1 MQRLLKGVVYY
12 GIVVDI
18 EQGKKSGERLYLV
31 KYTDGDTEHLTA
43 DQMRSP
49 VVENGSGR
57 CKDVHS
63 GDEAP
68 RAVDPSTVDRPNTP
82 GIMVGTDQACSYVGD
97 KAQSKTCDNGS
108 GMCKAGLAEHAP
120 RVSLPSTVD
129 RPKTPGIMV
138 GTDQACSYVGDKAQ
152 SKTCDNAS
160 GMCKA
165 GLAEHA
171 LRVSLPSTVGRSK
184 LPGSMVGMDQK
195 GSYVG
200 IEAHAVHGSDMCKA
214 GFAPRA
220 VLPSIVGRPKMPGVN
235 VGLDQ
240 KDNYVD
246 DETQRRLNGQRLN
259 DCRYGGSCWRPL
271 CPYVHASSR
280 TRARK
285 WAELWAWIA
294 ANEGENDTM
303 GAVSQSK
310 DHDAKHDKTMP
321 SLLLQLDGVESKVR
335 DEMSARL
342 DRDHRDHRA
351 NGRDCRGDRD
361 CRENDRE
368 RQDNDKN
375 CSADR
380 DYRDDRDRC
389 ENERDCRDKD
399 MNRSDDRDCRD
410 DRDRRENDRDR
421 RDYDKNR
428 SDHRACRDDK
438 DRRENDRD
446 CRDDRNRRENDS
458 ECQDNVKNHCDD
470 RDCRDDRDRRENER
484 VRLDSN
490 KNLRDDRDCRD
501 DRDRRE
507 NDRDRRDND

>member
-1 MQRLLKGVVYY
+1 MYIPETR
-12 GIVVDI
+12 
-18 EQGKKSGERLYLV
+18 
-31 KYTDGDTEHLTA
+31 
-43 DQMRSP
+43 
-49 VVENGSGR
+49 
-57 CKDVHS
+57 
-63 GDEAP
+63 P
-68 RAVDPSTVDRPNTP
+68 RAVDPSIVDRPKTP

-97 KAQSKTCDNGS
+97 KAQSKTCDNGSGMCKAGLAEHAPRVSLPSTVDRPKMPGIMVGTDQACSYVGDKAQSKTCDNGSGMCKAGLAEHAPRVSLPSTVDRPKTPGIMVGTDQACSYVGDKAQSKTCDNAS

-259 DCRYGGSCWRPL
+259 DCRYGGNCWRPL
-271 CPYVHASSR
+271 CPYVHASSW

-285 WAELWAWIA
+285 WAEGL
-294 ANEGENDTM
+294 
-303 GAVSQSK
+303 
-310 DHDAKHDKTMP
+310 
-321 SLLLQLDGVESKVR
+321 
-335 DEMSARL
+335 
-342 DRDHRDHRA
+342 
-351 NGRDCRGDRD
+351 DCR
-361 CRENDRE
+361 
-368 RQDNDKN
+368 K
-375 CSADR
+375 
-380 DYRDDRDRC
+380 
-389 ENERDCRDKD
+389 
-399 MNRSDDRDCRD
+399 
-410 DRDRRENDRDR
+410 
-421 RDYDKNR
+421 
-428 SDHRACRDDK
+428 
-438 DRRENDRD
+438 
-446 CRDDRNRRENDS
+446 
-458 ECQDNVKNHCDD
+458 
-470 RDCRDDRDRRENER
+470 
-484 VRLDSN
+484 
-490 KNLRDDRDCRD
+490 
-501 DRDRRE
+501 
-507 NDRDRRDND
+507 